1 VHDFVWLS
9 IGLGGIG
16 LFGSVY
22 HPVGI
27 PWVMRTAER
36 QGTAL
41 GINGVFGSAGNACA
55 GLVVGGLIALVDW
68 RAAFIVPGAIS
79 VFFGVAL
86 LVDWRRGAVGDR
98 PMPATSGKAPGKGAM
113 IKVFF
118 ILMVTMFFAGVIFAS
133 VFRASRRPDVDF
145 GWNVAGIIAGGL
157 SEQLSLVIGFNNL
170 VLLAI
175 AYYVLSRLLAPRAL
189 QAAA

>member
-1 VHDFVWLS
+1 LPAGWLGDRWSAPGIMVVFFIGMGVSAIFCAFAPVHDFVWLS

-79 VFFGVAL
+79 VLF
-86 LVDWRRGAVGDR
+86 DWRCWRIGARLVGDR
-98 PMPATSGKAPGKGAM
+98 PMPA
-113 IKVFF
+113 
-118 ILMVTMFFAGVIFAS
+118 AG
-133 VFRASRRPDVDF
+133 SRRR
-145 GWNVAGIIAGGL
+145 A
-157 SEQLSLVIGFNNL
+157 
-170 VLLAI
+170 
-175 AYYVLSRLLAPRAL
+175 RAP
-189 QAAA
+189 